1 MRPGNSEMRNAT
13 LKKRMILTEKELKYV
28 IVYVYGPRHTCGGYI
43 NGERQ
48 EKVKEREREKS
59 YVGSVM
65 HVVKKKRYTIDT
77 SNRTDISPMFIHRC

>member
-1 MRPGNSEMRNAT
+1 MRNAT

-48 EKVKEREREKS
+48 EKLKERERERKIIRR
-59 YVGSVM
+59 VG
-65 HVVKKKRYTIDT
+65 HA
-77 SNRTDISPMFIHRC
+77 CC